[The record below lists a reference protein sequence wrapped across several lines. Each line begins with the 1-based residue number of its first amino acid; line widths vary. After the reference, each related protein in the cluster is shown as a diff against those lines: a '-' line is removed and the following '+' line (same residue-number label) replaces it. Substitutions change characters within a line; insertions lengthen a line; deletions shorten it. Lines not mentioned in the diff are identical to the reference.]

1 MIHYNYVSGTLSS
14 PQGRKANGSSNG
26 IDYARYDVSLS
37 YDPND
42 TGTYIVQS
50 LSSVYCTG
58 AQAWIVW
65 NAFTEAQV
73 SDAFPINFTQNG
85 SESDSDGE
93 LYFLYQWQSSSGNP
107 ADIASCQVG
116 EFVTYPGYTP
126 GQNLWYWWQSPP
138 WQPTKTHNPTQ
149 NQVAGNNS
157 SCSQGNLNG
166 VAPCQIDNQEH
177 SSFVAPPTVGYSFA
191 AQQKWWYACPNVNGG
206 NSVDLTTFTTIQRSV
221 TNSGSTYTYQV
232 TKSSASASCILGQ
245 NCAGP

>member
-116 EFVTYPGYTP
+116 EFVTYQATRRA
-126 GQNLWYWWQSPP
+126 
-138 WQPTKTHNPTQ
+138 KTS
-149 NQVAGNNS
+149 G
-157 SCSQGNLNG
+157 
-166 VAPCQIDNQEH
+166 I
-177 SSFVAPPTVGYSFA
+177 
-191 AQQKWWYACPNVNGG
+191 GG
-206 NSVDLTTFTTIQRSV
+206 NHPPGSLLRPITPPRIRWRVITAVAARATSMALRLARLTTRSTRASSLLLPLV
-221 TNSGSTYTYQV
+221 IRSRRNKSGGMR
-232 TKSSASASCILGQ
+232 A
-245 NCAGP
+245 PM